1 MNLRHF
7 TLAILI
13 SAFPQLSAADAV
25 KLDKGDFLA
34 AEQITREGE
43 TLVRVKLSK
52 SGKAKLRKL
61 NQTAVNKEVHSEIG
75 GVTKDFK
82 LREPILGDDLE
93 MGPYSQSEAK
103 KVVAEVNKL

>member
-13 SAFPQLSAADAV
+13 SAFPQLSLADV

-34 AEQITREGE
+34 AEQITRDGE

-61 NQTAVNKEVHSEIG
+61 NQTSVNKEVHSDVG
-75 GVTKDFK
+75 GVAKDFT
-82 LREPILGDDLE
+82 LRVPIDGDGLE
-93 MGPYSQSEAK
+93 MGPYSATDAQ
-103 KVVAEVNKL
+103 KVIAEVNNK